1 MKCSKCGAELK
12 KDSNFCPFCGM
23 KVETETFVSSAK
35 YKGEPDKK
43 ESAPQITSTPL
54 ARKPS
59 IANKAKGKFTD
70 YWNKIDLFC
79 KIETIAIS
87 VSAFL
92 LLIALGNGKVP
103 PIIFS
108 VLQLC
113 GLVVALLLH
122 KGKIKYNEAWL
133 KYLILAVSIVLV
145 VPYIS
150 SYSWLNKSPTNIPT
164 YENFFNVDTP
174 YSAKE
179 CIGKEYEIVKDD
191 FRRSG
196 FTNISLGV
204 IEDLEISEADR
215 DGIVESVSINGV
227 SDFEGNVE
235 FKNSS
240 KIVITYHSF
249 KNIGVPFSSDEA
261 KSMDTELIIEA
272 FDEAGFM
279 EIMTDEAFD
288 LDPDITESTFEN
300 LISINGTETFDKDAT
315 FPPNAEVKIVTHKP
329 YEKYTLKIEIDFVP
343 NLIFST
349 YDVKME
355 IDGHTETLKHGEDGE
370 FEYRIKSGKYTLN
383 FCSAD
388 SDSVNG
394 SVDLNITNDTD
405 ASFKINCYNDKVS
418 VETLNIGELGIYGED
433 KSDEPE
439 SSETVPTTP
448 SEPETVNPP
457 SSTVVPEEDP
467 PLYTEPEPDDEVTEM
482 VWIPSS
488 GSKYHSYSS
497 CSNMKNPRQ
506 VTLEEAQSMGY
517 TPCKRC
523 H

>member
-196 FTNISLGV
+196 FTNISL
-204 IEDLEISEADR
+204 E
-215 DGIVESVSINGV
+215 
-227 SDFEGNVE
+227 
-235 FKNSS
+235 
-240 KIVITYHSF
+240 
-249 KNIGVPFSSDEA
+249 
-261 KSMDTELIIEA
+261 
-272 FDEAGFM
+272 
-279 EIMTDEAFD
+279 
-288 LDPDITESTFEN
+288 
-300 LISINGTETFDKDAT
+300 
-315 FPPNAEVKIVTHKP
+315 
-329 YEKYTLKIEIDFVP
+329 
-343 NLIFST
+343 
-349 YDVKME
+349 
-355 IDGHTETLKHGEDGE
+355 
-370 FEYRIKSGKYTLN
+370 
-383 FCSAD
+383 
-388 SDSVNG
+388 
-394 SVDLNITNDTD
+394 
-405 ASFKINCYNDKVS
+405 
-418 VETLNIGELGIYGED
+418 
-433 KSDEPE
+433 
-439 SSETVPTTP
+439 
-448 SEPETVNPP
+448 
-457 SSTVVPEEDP
+457 
-467 PLYTEPEPDDEVTEM
+467 
-482 VWIPSS
+482 
-488 GSKYHSYSS
+488 
-497 CSNMKNPRQ
+497 
-506 VTLEEAQSMGY
+506 
-517 TPCKRC
+517 
-523 H
+523 

>member
-1 MKCSKCGAELK
+1 
-12 KDSNFCPFCGM
+12 
-23 KVETETFVSSAK
+23 
-35 YKGEPDKK
+35 
-43 ESAPQITSTPL
+43 
-54 ARKPS
+54 
-59 IANKAKGKFTD
+59 
-70 YWNKIDLFC
+70 
-79 KIETIAIS
+79 
-87 VSAFL
+87 
-92 LLIALGNGKVP
+92 
-103 PIIFS
+103 
-108 VLQLC
+108 
-113 GLVVALLLH
+113 
-122 KGKIKYNEAWL
+122 
-133 KYLILAVSIVLV
+133 
-145 VPYIS
+145 
-150 SYSWLNKSPTNIPT
+150 
-164 YENFFNVDTP
+164 
-174 YSAKE
+174 
-179 CIGKEYEIVKDD
+179 
-191 FRRSG
+191 
-196 FTNISLGV
+196 
-204 IEDLEISEADR
+204 
-215 DGIVESVSINGV
+215 
-227 SDFEGNVE
+227 
-235 FKNSS
+235 
-240 KIVITYHSF
+240 
-249 KNIGVPFSSDEA
+249 
-261 KSMDTELIIEA
+261 
-272 FDEAGFM
+272 
-279 EIMTDEAFD
+279 
-288 LDPDITESTFEN
+288 
-300 LISINGTETFDKDAT
+300 
-315 FPPNAEVKIVTHKP
+315 
-329 YEKYTLKIEIDFVP
+329 
-343 NLIFST
+343 
-349 YDVKME
+349 ME

>member
-249 KNIGVPFSSDEA
+249 KNIGVPF
-261 KSMDTELIIEA
+261 
-272 FDEAGFM
+272 FF
-279 EIMTDEAFD
+279 
-288 LDPDITESTFEN
+288 
-300 LISINGTETFDKDAT
+300 
-315 FPPNAEVKIVTHKP
+315 
-329 YEKYTLKIEIDFVP
+329 
-343 NLIFST
+343 
-349 YDVKME
+349 
-355 IDGHTETLKHGEDGE
+355 
-370 FEYRIKSGKYTLN
+370 
-383 FCSAD
+383 
-388 SDSVNG
+388 
-394 SVDLNITNDTD
+394 
-405 ASFKINCYNDKVS
+405 
-418 VETLNIGELGIYGED
+418 
-433 KSDEPE
+433 
-439 SSETVPTTP
+439 
-448 SEPETVNPP
+448 
-457 SSTVVPEEDP
+457 
-467 PLYTEPEPDDEVTEM
+467 
-482 VWIPSS
+482 
-488 GSKYHSYSS
+488 
-497 CSNMKNPRQ
+497 
-506 VTLEEAQSMGY
+506 
-517 TPCKRC
+517 
-523 H
+523 